1 MSIDDRLGFL
11 LKHVHQRLLETGGPA
26 LAPYGIDGREL
37 AVLTVL
43 GGDTALSQQEAA
55 RELMIDRTTMVAMV
69 DALEGKGL
77 VVRRPD
83 PADRR
88 KNLVQPTG
96 KGREVLAAATAAR
109 NAADDE
115 FLAPL
120 GPDGAQAFKS
130 ALRTLLYGGGWGRV

>member
-11 LKHVHQRLLETGGPA
+11 LKHVHQRLIETAGPA
-26 LAPYGIDGREL
+26 LLPYGIDGREL

-43 GGDTALSQQEAA
+43 GGEVPLSQQEAA

-69 DALEGKGL
+69 DALEAKGL
-77 VVRRPD
+77 VLRRPD

-88 KNLVQPTG
+88 RNLVQPTDT
-96 KGREVLAAATAAR
+96 GREVLSGATAAR
-109 NAADDE
+109 DAAERE

-120 GPDGAQAFKS
+120 GPDGSREFRA
-130 ALRTLLYGGGWGRV
+130 ALRALLHAPPA

>member
-1 MSIDDRLGFL
+1 VSIDDRLGFL
-11 LKHVHQRLLETGGPA
+11 LKHVHQRLIDMAGPA
-26 LAPYGIDGREL
+26 LLPYGIDGREL

-43 GGDTALSQQEAA
+43 GGERPLSQQEAA

-69 DALEGKGL
+69 DALEAKGL

-88 KNLVQPTG
+88 RNLVEPTA
-96 KGREVLAAATAAR
+96 KGREVFTEATAAR
-109 NAADDE
+109 DAAERD

-120 GPDGAQAFKS
+120 GPDAAREFRA
-130 ALRTLLYGGGWGRV
+130 ALRTLLRAP